1 MVNNVNEVM
10 TKVKSLTSAE
20 RDELFGE
27 ILDDPILRED
37 LLDLALVLQA
47 EAEGGESVTL
57 DELKA
62 GKRTYRVTVSCST
75 MPHICVNSPKLASR
89 V

>member
-1 MVNNVNEVM
+1 MSKDVAEVM
-10 TKVKSLTSAE
+10 EKVKSLTSAE

-27 ILDDPILRED
+27 ILGDLDLRED

-57 DELKA
+57 DELTA
-62 GKRTYRVTVSCST
+62 GT
-75 MPHICVNSPKLASR
+75 N
-89 V
+89 

>member
-1 MVNNVNEVM
+1 MSNDVAEVM
-10 TKVKSLTSAE
+10 EKVKSLTSAE

-27 ILDDPILRED
+27 ILGDLDLRED

-57 DELKA
+57 DELTA
-62 GKRTYRVTVSCST
+62 GT
-75 MPHICVNSPKLASR
+75 N
-89 V
+89 